1 MMVNSRRHRKVGLG
15 RSDFSNHVYIIGRS
29 GSGKTTNVRNTFK
42 SLELAHLKKILPNSA
57 IYIDIKDEDAK
68 LFLRQCDRQ
77 SFANNNVTYLDLN
90 RTNFAINLL
99 GLPKYEPE
107 NHDAVVS
114 RMVGH
119 IIEMFKEFY
128 SQQQTF
134 VQLERILRLL
144 LFYLYSN
151 TDNPTLLDLYDLIL
165 RLQSYGQ
172 TELQRILQIYEKV
185 SGPEMQD
192 ALRSLTKLT
201 KDAWV
206 PLLNRIESFATD
218 NYMKNRFCVKD
229 TTIDFDK
236 MLVPGNITIFRIADT
251 ETPYYAHGLAIMAI
265 VIKIWFAVQERAA
278 RIPQSKRSL
287 AVLALDEF
295 QKIKDLNIIT
305 SILSQA
311 RSYNLGLIL
320 SHQNLAQIPSELLQ
334 TIVGN
339 TGTQIYGHVSG
350 IDAAKIAKIIDP
362 QFANDLVDQLASQ
375 PDFVFTMKMRA
386 SPGQEQPVPLQFVA
400 HPPPPLLLNEYES
413 EKFMQSMKEKYGLKE
428 QNLVSSFIAKEEH
441 STKWLKQLEVEFP
454 TKEKWQI
461 LLYLKDNA
469 ANLSEIVEETKSTDR
484 DKTASLVSD
493 MYRGRLI
500 SIARSR
506 LHGKI
511 KENYYTVSNSAR
523 ANYFPDDFSEI
534 GTASD
539 IHEVATNAFS
549 HYLEK
554 KLFVAIARQEIKS
567 SVLRT
572 DLVAYDYET
581 QRPISV
587 EIESESEVS
596 SHPEQVRQNMAKWQ
610 DLGFS
615 KCHVWSRAYQ
625 IKRIHES
632 LEPTLIDKV
641 EVFLV

>member
-1 MMVNSRRHRKVGLG
+1 
-15 RSDFSNHVYIIGRS
+15 
-29 GSGKTTNVRNTFK
+29 
-42 SLELAHLKKILPNSA
+42 
-57 IYIDIKDEDAK
+57 
-68 LFLRQCDRQ
+68 
-77 SFANNNVTYLDLN
+77 
-90 RTNFAINLL
+90 
-99 GLPKYEPE
+99 
-107 NHDAVVS
+107 
-114 RMVGH
+114 
-119 IIEMFKEFY
+119 
-128 SQQQTF
+128 
-134 VQLERILRLL
+134 
-144 LFYLYSN
+144 
-151 TDNPTLLDLYDLIL
+151 
-165 RLQSYGQ
+165 
-172 TELQRILQIYEKV
+172 
-185 SGPEMQD
+185 MQD
-192 ALRSLTKLT
+192 ALKSLTNLT
-201 KDAWV
+201 KDAWF

-218 NYMKNRFCVKD
+218 NYMKSRFCVKD

-265 VIKIWFAVQERAA
+265 VIKIWFAIQERAA
-278 RIPQSKRSL
+278 RISQNKRSL
-287 AVLALDEF
+287 VVLALDEF

-320 SHQNLAQIPSELLQ
+320 SHQNLAQISSELLQ

-362 QFANDLVDQLASQ
+362 QFAKDLVDKLASQ
-375 PDFVFTMKMRA
+375 PDYVFTMKMRA
-386 SPGQEQPVPLQFVA
+386 SPGQEQPVPMQFVSN
-400 HPPPPLLLNEYES
+400 PPPPLLLSEEES
-413 EKFMQSMKEKYGLKE
+413 EKFIHSMKEKYGLGE

-441 STKWLKQLEVEFP
+441 STKWLKQLRVEFP
-454 TKEKWQI
+454 TQEKWQI
-461 LLYLKDNA
+461 MLYLKDNI
-469 ANLSEIVEETKSTDR
+469 ANLSEIVEKTNSADR
-484 DKTASLVSD
+484 NKTASVVSE
-493 MYRGRLI
+493 MYQGRLI

-511 KENYYTVSNSAR
+511 KENYYTISNPAR

-539 IHEVATNAFS
+539 VHDIATNAFS
-549 HYLEK
+549 HYMEK
-554 KLFVAIARQEIKS
+554 KFFVSVARQEIKS
-567 SVLRT
+567 SILRT

-581 QRPISV
+581 QSSISV

-596 SHPEQVRQNMAKWQ
+596 SHPEQVKQNMTKWQ

-632 LEPTLIDKV
+632 LDLSIADKT